1 MRRKDCFEVT
11 ERLRADGSVETPLD
25 EAKVRGELIPALKA
39 GGYRAVAICLL
50 NAYANPAHEKR
61 LAALI
66 AEALPGVLVTCS
78 HQVAREFREFERAST
93 TLLSAY
99 VQPVIDGY
107 LHRFESKLADAG
119 FKGRFTVMQSNGG
132 RLPAEAMRE
141 SAITAL
147 YSGPA
152 AGVVGATRQA
162 ARSGFKDLITFD
174 MGGTS
179 TDVCLVQDGR
189 PSLAS
194 ESEIDGLPIRTP
206 VLDIVSV
213 GAGGGSIAW
222 VDDGGMLRVGPQ
234 SAGAD
239 PGPACYGKGGTEPAT
254 TDAHI
259 VIGTIR
265 PGAFLGGRMT
275 SRRRGRAARLRAARR
290 HASALG
296 IEQAAAAALQLAD
309 ANIVRAIQ
317 LVSTE
322 RGRDPRDYA
331 LVPFGGAGPLHA
343 ARIAEELG
351 ISTIVVPPNAG
362 VISAYGLVAS
372 DYTKFD
378 AVTRKMKLD
387 DAAAQEAGSIFGEM
401 RRTAGRAVRRHE
413 AAGRADLHPHARH
426 ALRRPGLRGRRRDPR
441 RPLALARRADLAEL
455 FADAH
460 HRIFMHGATL
470 DRPVEIVT
478 LRVGA
483 TLPIDV
489 AARASTARQ
498 LAARAPERTAGSST
512 ARPGST
518 APAHHRRGADPGRR
532 SAARRDRGLYRDH
545 LGAARL
551 DSRARPGRQSHP
563 AEIAHEPHR
572 TLDPYRL
579 CRHQPGADR
588 LGARDGREA
597 DPLGLL
603 DHPAR
608 GARRLGRPD
617 GPPRQHRG
625 AGRADPHAARPD
637 RRDAARLPQR
647 HPVET
652 LKEGDFLIN
661 NDPFEGGQHIPDV
674 FIFTPIFVAG
684 RVVGFGASVAHH
696 LDLGGGAPGLN
707 IHCLRRLP
715 GRAAL
720 PARQATTSSAT
731 GTAAR
736 SSGWCTANVRVPD
749 LTIGDFNAQFAANAI
764 GVLRVIAALRALR
777 RRQGRSGDGG
787 DAGLLRAPRARRH
800 RPGAQGHL
808 LRRGCGRRRRPHR
821 RAAGGEGQGHR
832 SPSDTV
838 EIDFEGTCARSSA
851 TSTAP
856 TRARCRRRSPA

>member
-1 MRRKDCFEVT
+1 MRVGVEVGGTFTDLVAVEGGRVVVTKVPSTPKSPDVGAFAALTASGIDIGKIEDLGHGSTVATNAVLERKGANVAFVATQGFRDLLFMQRHDRRNIYDLFYAKPAPPVRRKDCFEVA
-11 ERLRADGSVETPLD
+11 ERLGADGSVETPLD
-25 EAKVRGELIPALKA
+25 EAKVRNELIPALKS

-50 NAYANPAHEKR
+50 NAYANPAHEER

-66 AEALPGVLVTCS
+66 TEALPGVLVTCS
-78 HQVAREFREFERAST
+78 HQVAREFERAST
-93 TLLSAY
+93 TILSAY

-107 LHRFESKLADAG
+107 LHRFENKLAESG
-119 FKGRFTVMQSNGG
+119 FKGRFTLMQSNGG
-132 RLPAEAMRE
+132 RLPAEAMRA

-239 PGPACYGKGGTEPAT
+239 PGPACYGRGGTEPAI

-265 PGAFLGGRMT
+265 PTAFLGGRMKLDAD
-275 SRRRGRAARLRAARR
+275 AAKNAFAPTAQRFSL
-290 HASALG
+290 S
-296 IEQAAAAALQLAD
+296 IEQAASSALQLAD

-387 DAAAQEAGSIFGEM
+387 ETAAKEAAKTFAEMRQRLAAQFADMKLPGELVYTHTLDM
-401 RRTAGRAVRRHE
+401 RFVGQAFEVGVE
-413 AAGRADLHPHARH
+413 IPADRIANLDAKYI
-426 ALRRPGLRGRRRDPR
+426 
-441 RPLALARRADLAEL
+441 AEL

-460 HRIFMHGATL
+460 HRTFMHGATL

-483 TLPIDV
+483 TLPIG
-489 AARASTARQ
+489 AAPRLDRET
-498 LAARAPERTAGSST
+498 LERAPESTRIFHGDGWIDCARHTAEALKPGQKIEGPSVIEGYTATTWVPPGWTATLDASDNLILRRTA
-512 ARPGST
+512 
-518 APAHHRRGADPGRR
+518 
-532 SAARRDRGLYRDH
+532 
-545 LGAARL
+545 
-551 DSRARPGRQSHP
+551 
-563 AEIAHEPHR
+563 
-572 TLDPYRL
+572 
-579 CRHQPGADR
+579 
-588 LGARDGREA
+588 
-597 DPLGLL
+597 
-603 DHPAR
+603 
-608 GARRLGRPD
+608 
-617 GPPRQHRG
+617 
-625 AGRADPHAARPD
+625 
-637 RRDAARLPQR
+637 
-647 HPVET
+647 
-652 LKEGDFLIN
+652 
-661 NDPFEGGQHIPDV
+661 
-674 FIFTPIFVAG
+674 
-684 RVVGFGASVAHH
+684 
-696 LDLGGGAPGLN
+696 
-707 IHCLRRLP
+707 
-715 GRAAL
+715 
-720 PARQATTSSAT
+720 
-731 GTAAR
+731 
-736 SSGWCTANVRVPD
+736 
-749 LTIGDFNAQFAANAI
+749 
-764 GVLRVIAALRALR
+764 
-777 RRQGRSGDGG
+777 
-787 DAGLLRAPRARRH
+787 
-800 RPGAQGHL
+800 
-808 LRRGCGRRRRPHR
+808 
-821 RAAGGEGQGHR
+821 
-832 SPSDTV
+832 
-838 EIDFEGTCARSSA
+838 
-851 TSTAP
+851 
-856 TRARCRRRSPA
+856 

>member
-1 MRRKDCFEVT
+1 MRVGVEVGGTFTDLVAVEGGRIVVTKVPSTPRSPDIGAFAALTASGIDLSRIKDLGHGSTVATNAVLERKGAAVAFIATAGFRDLLFMQRHDRRNIYDLFYAKPAPPVRRKDCFEAT

-25 EAKVRGELIPALKA
+25 ETAIRTGLIPALKD

-50 NAYANPAHEKR
+50 NAYADPVHEKQ
-61 LAALI
+61 LAELI
-66 AEALPGVLVTCS
+66 TTALPGVLVTCS
-78 HQVAREFREFERAST
+78 HQVAREFREFERATT

-107 LHRFESKLADAG
+107 LHRFESKLAGAG
-119 FKGRFTVMQSNGG
+119 FTGRFTVMQSNGG
-132 RLPAEAMRE
+132 RLPAEAMRQ

-162 ARSGFKDLITFD
+162 ARSGYKDLITFD

-239 PGPACYGKGGTEPAT
+239 PGPACYGKGGIEPAT

-275 SRRRGRAARLRAARR
+275 LDGKAARR
-290 HASALG
+290 AFEPIATRFGLG
-296 IEQAAAAALQLAD
+296 IEQAASSALQLAD

-387 DAAAQEAGSIFGEM
+387 DAAATDAGKTFAEM
-401 RRTAGRAVRRHE
+401 RHRLAAQFADMKLPGRLDYIHTLDMRFVGQAFEVGVEIPADRIDALDAAYLAG
-413 AAGRADLHPHARH
+413 
-426 ALRRPGLRGRRRDPR
+426 
-441 RPLALARRADLAEL
+441 L

-460 HRIFMHGATL
+460 HRTFMHGATL

-483 TLPIDV
+483 TLPIGAIPQLD
-489 AARASTARQ
+489 REK
-498 LAARAPERTAGSST
+498 LAARAPEQAKIFHDEAWLDCARHTAEALTSGQKIVGPAVIEGYT
-512 ARPGST
+512 ATTWVPPGWT
-518 APAHHRRGADPGRR
+518 AELDPADNLILRR
-532 SAARRDRGLYRDH
+532 SA
-545 LGAARL
+545 
-551 DSRARPGRQSHP
+551 
-563 AEIAHEPHR
+563 
-572 TLDPYRL
+572 
-579 CRHQPGADR
+579 
-588 LGARDGREA
+588 
-597 DPLGLL
+597 
-603 DHPAR
+603 
-608 GARRLGRPD
+608 
-617 GPPRQHRG
+617 
-625 AGRADPHAARPD
+625 
-637 RRDAARLPQR
+637 
-647 HPVET
+647 
-652 LKEGDFLIN
+652 
-661 NDPFEGGQHIPDV
+661 
-674 FIFTPIFVAG
+674 
-684 RVVGFGASVAHH
+684 
-696 LDLGGGAPGLN
+696 
-707 IHCLRRLP
+707 
-715 GRAAL
+715 
-720 PARQATTSSAT
+720 
-731 GTAAR
+731 
-736 SSGWCTANVRVPD
+736 
-749 LTIGDFNAQFAANAI
+749 
-764 GVLRVIAALRALR
+764 
-777 RRQGRSGDGG
+777 
-787 DAGLLRAPRARRH
+787 
-800 RPGAQGHL
+800 
-808 LRRGCGRRRRPHR
+808 
-821 RAAGGEGQGHR
+821 
-832 SPSDTV
+832 
-838 EIDFEGTCARSSA
+838 
-851 TSTAP
+851 
-856 TRARCRRRSPA
+856 

>member
-1 MRRKDCFEVT
+1 MRVGVEVGGTFTDLVAVEDGRIVVTKVPSTPRSPDVGAFDALTASGIDLSTIEDLGHGSTVATNAVLERKGAAVAFIATQGFRDLLFMQRHDRRNIYDLFYAKPAPPVRRKDCFEAA
-11 ERLRADGSVETPLD
+11 ERLKADGSTVRPLD
-25 EAKVRGELIPALKA
+25 EARVRAELLPALKA
-39 GGYRAVAICLL
+39 GGYRAVAICLM

-61 LAALI
+61 LAAMI
-66 AEALPGVLVTCS
+66 TEAMPGVLVTCS

-107 LHRFESKLADAG
+107 LHRFENKLADAG

-132 RLPAEAMRE
+132 RLPAEAMRQ

-162 ARSGFKDLITFD
+162 ARSGYKDLITFD

-254 TDAHI
+254 TDAHV

-265 PGAFLGGRMT
+265 PAAFLGGRMT
-275 SRRRGRAARLRAARR
+275 LDAEAARR
-290 HASALG
+290 SFAAIAERFKLSA
-296 IEQAAAAALQLAD
+296 EQAASSALQLAD

-378 AVTRKMKLD
+378 AVTRKKKLD
-387 DAAAQEAGSIFGEM
+387 ETAAKEAGRTFGEM
-401 RRTAGRAVRRHE
+401 RARLGAQFADMKLPGDLVFTHTLDMRFVGQAFEVGVEIPAERLGSLD
-413 AAGRADLHPHARH
+413 AAY
-426 ALRRPGLRGRRRDPR
+426 
-441 RPLALARRADLAEL
+441 LAEL

-460 HRIFMHGATL
+460 HRTFMHGATL

-483 TLPIDV
+483 TLPIGMPPRLD
-489 AARASTARQ
+489 REK
-498 LAARAPERTAGSST
+498 LAARAPDQAKIFHGEAWLDCPRHTAEALTTGQEIAGPAVIEGHT
-512 ARPGST
+512 ATTWVAPGWT
-518 APAHHRRGADPGRR
+518 AELDPADNLILRR
-532 SAARRDRGLYRDH
+532 SA
-545 LGAARL
+545 
-551 DSRARPGRQSHP
+551 
-563 AEIAHEPHR
+563 
-572 TLDPYRL
+572 
-579 CRHQPGADR
+579 
-588 LGARDGREA
+588 
-597 DPLGLL
+597 
-603 DHPAR
+603 
-608 GARRLGRPD
+608 
-617 GPPRQHRG
+617 
-625 AGRADPHAARPD
+625 
-637 RRDAARLPQR
+637 
-647 HPVET
+647 
-652 LKEGDFLIN
+652 
-661 NDPFEGGQHIPDV
+661 
-674 FIFTPIFVAG
+674 
-684 RVVGFGASVAHH
+684 
-696 LDLGGGAPGLN
+696 
-707 IHCLRRLP
+707 
-715 GRAAL
+715 
-720 PARQATTSSAT
+720 
-731 GTAAR
+731 
-736 SSGWCTANVRVPD
+736 
-749 LTIGDFNAQFAANAI
+749 
-764 GVLRVIAALRALR
+764 
-777 RRQGRSGDGG
+777 
-787 DAGLLRAPRARRH
+787 
-800 RPGAQGHL
+800 
-808 LRRGCGRRRRPHR
+808 
-821 RAAGGEGQGHR
+821 
-832 SPSDTV
+832 
-838 EIDFEGTCARSSA
+838 
-851 TSTAP
+851 
-856 TRARCRRRSPA
+856 